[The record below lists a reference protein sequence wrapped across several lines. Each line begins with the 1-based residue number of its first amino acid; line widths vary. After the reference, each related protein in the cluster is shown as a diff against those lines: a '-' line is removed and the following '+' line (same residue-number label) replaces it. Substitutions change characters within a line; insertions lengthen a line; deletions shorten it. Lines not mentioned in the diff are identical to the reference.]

1 MIKLRKFL
9 KPFIAM
15 IAAAFVLL
23 FAQAICD
30 LKLPDYMSDI
40 VNVGI
45 QQSGIEHPAPQA
57 ISENGMQLLQ
67 IFMDD
72 EEVALVKENYELVE
86 QNDEAYLSEY
96 AALADQSLYILKS
109 PVSDE
114 LDDSFAI
121 ATSTFVNV
129 IKSLSQDTANA
140 ASGKDFSADNID
152 FTEIYQMI
160 PMLSMLDDATIE
172 QARAQALLNGES
184 TMGQTGIAFTKL
196 FYQEI
201 GLDTMGMQTA
211 YIIKIGLL
219 MLGITL
225 LGAAATIS
233 VGFLASKVGAGLGRN
248 LRKAIFDK
256 VASFSN
262 AEFDRFS
269 TSSLITRTTND
280 ITQVQML
287 VVMGMRTIFYAPIM
301 GFGGLLMIMNKNTSM
316 VWILGLALV
325 LLFILILAIMMLAMP
340 KFTIM
345 QKLIDRLNLVTR
357 ENLSGLLVVRA
368 FGAQQ
373 FEEERFDVANKN
385 LMNNSLFV
393 NRVMTF
399 MMPCMN
405 VIMNLTTLLIVWVGA
420 NQIAQA
426 NMQVGDMMAFMQY
439 AMQIIMSFLMIS
451 MVFILIPRASVSAKR
466 IVEVLECEPSIL
478 DPEKTEAF
486 DMSKLGEVEFSHVSF
501 AYEEAEEEVIKD
513 ISFVAKPG
521 ETTAIIGS
529 TGSGKS
535 TLIQLIPRFYDVS
548 KGVVKVNGVDVRHVN
563 QHDLHKQIGY
573 VPQKGVLLSGTI
585 ASNIAYGNDQA
596 SDEEIIQAARIAQA
610 CDFIEK
616 KEDGYDS
623 LIAEGGVN
631 VSGGQKQRLSIAR
644 ALATHAP
651 IYIFD
656 DSFSALDFKTDRIL
670 RQSLK
675 EEIKDATCII
685 VAQRVSTIMNAEQI
699 LVLDEGKLVGKGTHQ
714 ELLKNCP
721 TYYEIA
727 ASQLSKEELSH
738 E

>member
-15 IAAAFVLL
+15 IAATFVLL

-109 PVSDE
+109 PMSDE

-140 ASGKDFSADNID
+140 ASGKDFSANNID

-184 TMGQTGIAFTKL
+184 TRGQTGIAFTKL

-287 VVMGMRTIFYAPIM
+287 VVMGMRIIFYAPIM

-478 DPEKTEAF
+478 DPEKAEAF

-631 VSGGQKQRLSIAR
+631 VSGGQKQRLSILVPWLHMLR
-644 ALATHAP
+644 STSLMIPSQHWTLRP
-651 IYIFD
+651 I
-656 DSFSALDFKTDRIL
+656 
-670 RQSLK
+670 
-675 EEIKDATCII
+675 
-685 VAQRVSTIMNAEQI
+685 VSY
-699 LVLDEGKLVGKGTHQ
+699 V
-714 ELLKNCP
+714 
-721 TYYEIA
+721 
-727 ASQLSKEELSH
+727 SH
-738 E
+738 